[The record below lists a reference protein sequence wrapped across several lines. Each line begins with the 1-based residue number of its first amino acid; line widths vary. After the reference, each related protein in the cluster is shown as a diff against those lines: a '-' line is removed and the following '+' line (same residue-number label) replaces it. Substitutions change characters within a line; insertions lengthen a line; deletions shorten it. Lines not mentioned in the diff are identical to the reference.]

1 MKRTS
6 ILTMIFFL
14 TLFAAVN
21 AQTNLQSNPNSK
33 IPDLKPTFIVSD
45 IYVVMQILEGI
56 ELKGNEVEAFLDVKN
71 NLKSYLEM
79 AKDKKLKVTDSLK
92 INMPGY
98 LAQNIIT
105 FLTRA
110 TLRGNMADQ
119 YKRFVDAIINSSK
132 K

>member
-1 MKRTS
+1 MKRTL
-6 ILTMIFFL
+6 ILTMIFLL
-14 TLFAAVN
+14 TLFVAVN
-21 AQTNLQSNPNSK
+21 AQTNLQSNPNAK

-56 ELKGNEVEAFLDVKN
+56 ELQGKEVEAFLDVKN
-71 NLKSYLEM
+71 NLKSYLET
-79 AKDKKLKVTDSLK
+79 AQEKKLKVSDTLK
-92 INMPGY
+92 VVMPGY

-105 FLTRA
+105 FLARA

-132 K
+132 N